1 MKKVQINQEVK
12 KDSITTLPKNLK
24 PLPLSIK
31 PKLEVV
37 SPLPNIQIKNP
48 LIQTTTQSRQWQV
61 SILNQ
66 ELKKNTDINVK
77 ITLRIRGEEASSYVP
92 DKLYSSHK
100 YIIEHK
106 INGKAIDQFP
116 LFVSKIQVFH
126 PSTDQ
131 EIFKNDKPILSG
143 IIETALT
150 KGKDSLD
157 GKMRVQF
164 TDVSY
169 HHDKGYFYFR
179 ISYFDPSNL
188 LQPIIV
194 LKSPPFRVYARKP
207 SIGHETLQ
215 PEKVKE
221 VPKKRKKEETHEKK
235 PKHSK
240 LYQEFQ
246 KKLDVLVQMKGS
258 LSDEDK
264 KLANESS
271 LEKLLVIDPS
281 YTVDLF
287 LKQNDTPNNETT
299 KM

>member
-1 MKKVQINQEVK
+1 MKKLQNSEIK
-12 KDSITTLPKNLK
+12 KDFNINSPIPSKLLPML
-24 PLPLSIK
+24 IK
-31 PKLEVV
+31 PKMDQIT
-37 SPLPNIQIKNP
+37 PLQNIQIRNP
-48 LIQTTTQSRQWQV
+48 QIKQFQNTSRQWQIFTL
-61 SILNQ
+61 SQ
-66 ELKKNTDINVK
+66 ELKNSTDFNVK
-77 ITLRIRGEEASSYVP
+77 ITMRIRGEEASSYVP

-106 INGKAIDQFP
+106 LSGQPIDDLP
-116 LFVSKIQVFH
+116 LIVSKIQVFH

-131 EIFKNDKPILSG
+131 EILKNEKPILSG
-143 IIETALT
+143 MIETALT
-150 KGKDSLD
+150 KTKESLD
-157 GKMRVQF
+157 GKMRIQF

-169 HHDKGYFYFR
+169 HHDKGYFHFK

-188 LQPIIV
+188 IQPIIM

-215 PEKVKE
+215 PEKTKE
-221 VPKKRKKEETHEKK
+221 IPKKRKKEEGKEKR

-264 KLANESS
+264 RLANESS

-281 YTVDLF
+281 CADHLL
-287 LKQNDTPNNETT
+287 LKPNENV
-299 KM
+299 